1 MTKEEVF
8 ALALSNEQQ
17 NIAERHYSKLRK
29 KKSPLESMV
38 TEKEVK
44 HFLNEE
50 VNKYKKSQLDKTI
63 EEAIK
68 LGATYEQINM
78 LICSYVFD
86 LRESVEQ
93 KIKDEFAKAL
103 QKKLD
108 KLK

>member
-44 HFLNEE
+44 HFLN
-50 VNKYKKSQLDKTI
+50 K
-63 EEAIK
+63 
-68 LGATYEQINM
+68 
-78 LICSYVFD
+78 
-86 LRESVEQ
+86 
-93 KIKDEFAKAL
+93 
-103 QKKLD
+103 
-108 KLK
+108 